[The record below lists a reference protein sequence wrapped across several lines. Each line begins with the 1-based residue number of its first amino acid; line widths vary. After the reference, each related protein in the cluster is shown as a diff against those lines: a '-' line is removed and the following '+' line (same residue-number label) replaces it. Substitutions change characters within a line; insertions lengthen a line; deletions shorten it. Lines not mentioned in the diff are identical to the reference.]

1 MDLPMPSPS
10 IPSLPFARP
19 ARWRNPRTLLR
30 VLAIVVLLPVLWATD
45 GQQAVAQT
53 ADSTQ
58 PLPDRELV
66 VATKE
71 AAPFAMK
78 AADGSWSGISID
90 LWRRVAEQL
99 HWRYRVIEV
108 RTVEDLLDAVTHGT
122 ADVAVAAITV
132 TAARARN
139 VDFTQ
144 PFYETGLGVG
154 VRGGLADWI
163 PVLHTFLSFN
173 FLQAI
178 LVLLGIA
185 LTVGILVWFFERR
198 GNDNFAGHPA
208 KGVTSGIWWSAVAM
222 TQAGAA
228 QGGPASLPG
237 RLLAVV
243 WMIASIIVI
252 AVFTASVTSAI
263 TAHRLQGLVRNTDDL
278 RSLRVG
284 VIGGSSSSDFLDNER
299 IAHRTFDDP
308 QSALRAVQADS
319 IDAVVYDRPLLTWI
333 VRRNFSGLR
342 VLAVTFDPQNYAIAL
357 PRDSHL
363 RAPLDVALL
372 ESIKSEWWNK
382 LLYQYLGASG
392 AEARE

>member
-1 MDLPMPSPS
+1 M
-10 IPSLPFARP
+10 
-19 ARWRNPRTLLR
+19 
-30 VLAIVVLLPVLWATD
+30 
-45 GQQAVAQT
+45 
-53 ADSTQ
+53 
-58 PLPDRELV
+58 
-66 VATKE
+66 ATKE

-78 AADGSWSGISID
+78 ADDGSWSGISID
-90 LWRRVAEQL
+90 LWRRLADQL
-99 HWRYRVIEV
+99 HLRYQLVEV
-108 RTVEDLLDAVTHGT
+108 RTVEDQLQAVTHGT

-132 TAARARN
+132 TASRARN

-144 PFYETGLGVG
+144 PFYETGLGVA

-163 PVLHTFLSFN
+163 PVLHAFLSFN

-185 LTVGILVWFFERR
+185 LMVGILVWFFERR
-198 GNDNFAGHPA
+198 GNENFAGHPA

-263 TAHRLQGLVRNTDDL
+263 TAHRLQGLVRNVDDL

-284 VIGGSSSSDFLDNER
+284 AVAGSSSRDFLDDER
-299 IAHRTFDDP
+299 IANRSFDDP
-308 QSALRAVQADS
+308 QSALRAVQENKM
-319 IDAVVYDRPLLTWI
+319 DAVVYDRPLLTWI

-382 LLYQYLGASG
+382 LLYQYLGTSG
-392 AEARE
+392 AEPRE